1 MNLFWKRKIRVE
13 VAGLVI
19 TEPHIAFDIR
29 RESTSTR
36 PAGMVT
42 IHNLSRDHENL
53 IFERGRRGS
62 IKVMAGYGD
71 SLGLLF
77 EGSVQRV
84 ERERED
90 LTRKTKIALGG
101 QSLADDTLSGVTRRS
116 WDGPVTLRQIVRD
129 LAADM
134 QMTTGPLEAIPDD
147 LELADGWAWGGSTAG
162 ALNSCLTRHK
172 LSWYEDDGV
181 IRVTRSGV
189 LQSDSAA
196 VTLNQDTGL
205 IGAPT
210 ITDDGTDK
218 GKSKRQ
224 GARARSLL
232 NPLFAIGGQVTLES
246 ETVTGEW
253 KTVSLRH
260 HGNNWT
266 GSDFY
271 TELELKK
278 L

>member
-1 MNLFWKRKIRVE
+1 
-13 VAGLVI
+13 
-19 TEPHIAFDIR
+19 
-29 RESTSTR
+29 
-36 PAGMVT
+36 MVT

-53 IFERGRRGS
+53 IFERGRRWLHQ
-62 IKVMAGYGD
+62 GD
-71 SLGLLF
+71 GRLRRLLGLLF

-134 QMTTGPLEAIPDD
+134 QMTTGPLEAIPAD

-181 IRVTRSGV
+181 IRVTRSR
-189 LQSDSAA
+189 SAA
-196 VTLNQDTGL
+196 VRLGGRHPQSGHGPDRG
-205 IGAPT
+205 P
-210 ITDDGTDK
+210 DHHRRRD
-218 GKSKRQ
+218 RQ
-224 GARARSLL
+224 G
-232 NPLFAIGGQVTLES
+232 
-246 ETVTGEW
+246 
-253 KTVSLRH
+253 
-260 HGNNWT
+260 
-266 GSDFY
+266 
-271 TELELKK
+271 
-278 L
+278 